1 MIEVDD
7 IIEGNRSRR
16 DRHPHFGRRENAGR
30 LVLSVAYQEGFFFL
44 RTDTTG
50 KFTGDIAFQ
59 VESAVVQQFFRH
71 TDSRAQLVRPDGLLA
86 EGILA
91 VRVEAVLF
99 HPGRFAMTRHDGN
112 LAVTA
117 GMDDRRQTAEEVLFL
132 KLVDEL
138 VFEFVR
144 HQIAAIS
151 IGACTQCVLYID
163 EVLMA
168 DAVPESLTIGIGR
181 TAFLFRHF
189 IACSRNFSNR
199 HRCRL
204 GQLGIKLLLAFQAV
218 DFLAEIYYIRFHLVV
233 ANRVFRRHHA
243 VLITDGIQKILGGIP
258 EVLAFLTQC

>member
-1 MIEVDD
+1 MIQVDN
-7 IIEGNRSRR
+7 IIKG
-16 DRHPHFGRRENAGR
+16 DGCAIGRHAQLRGREHTSR
-30 LVLSVAYQEGFFFL
+30 LVLAISCQECFFFL

-59 VESAVVQQFFRH
+59 VESAVVQEFFRH
-71 TDSRAQLVRPDGLLA
+71 TDSRPQLVRSDGLLA

-112 LAVTA
+112 LAVAA
-117 GMDDRRQTAEEVLFL
+117 GMDDRGQAAEEVLFL
-132 KLVDEL
+132 ELIDEL

-181 TAFLFRHF
+181 TAFLF
-189 IACSRNFSNR
+189 CSILTCAREFSNR

-204 GQLGIKLLLAFQAV
+204 GQLGIELLLAFQAV

-233 ANRVFRRHHA
+233 ASRVFCRDHA
-243 VLITDGIQKILGGIP
+243 VFITDGIQKILGGIP
-258 EVLAFLTQC
+258 QILAFLTQC